1 MVAVSQKEQN
11 GGFWTTLIR
20 RRNSPAVA
28 DGHHLPTFIVSSSS
42 SSLPLSSSSWTSKD
56 DCRNND
62 DDDDD
67 DDDVANAAAA
77 NDADAPDED
86 DDDLLS
92 TNSSNSSGE
101 TTSEEEQAPL
111 INEEPLEIVLGG
123 GGVGGSHGGR
133 TSSRTTRAV
142 GHHSFSFT
150 AATTSSSS
158 KRRPALP
165 VVAVPLAK
173 AWRQPV
179 DVELYMARRE
189 MTKTQERWNALTML
203 PYPAYCLYFVLSAQ
217 WFVPAEQH
225 DEALS
230 SMLVNADV
238 DASLQLPYHYECLS
252 PSTSWWHSM
261 PTSPPFPVLA
271 VAVGVSLHAPFSF
284 LYHWQYAHALPP
296 AERSRHWSRRLDH
309 AFIHIC
315 SILACCG
322 TTTSTEYIVANGIY
336 NIDCALQH
344 LVKAKVQPRRNQ
356 VRCFLALFL
365 YTAPL
370 LLRDL
375 LLFGQHWLV
384 FLMSIWFFVAYPI
397 GGWSHSVFHLFMALS
412 PPLTLHAAA
421 HISDTSLA
429 QWCWSMQQQQQ
440 QQQDRSL

>member
-1 MVAVSQKEQN
+1 MVTVSSQKDHN
-11 GGFWTTLIR
+11 GGGFWTTLIR
-20 RRNSPAVA
+20 RRNSPAA
-28 DGHHLPTFIVSSSS
+28 IGRLPTFIVSSSS
-42 SSLPLSSSSWTSKD
+42 SSLPLSSSWTSKD

-67 DDDVANAAAA
+67 SDFLANTPAA
-77 NDADAPDED
+77 NDADAEEE

-92 TNSSNSSGE
+92 VNSSNSSGE
-101 TTSEEEQAPL
+101 TTSDEEQTPL
-111 INEEPLEIVLGG
+111 VNEEPSEI
-123 GGVGGSHGGR
+123 GSRCVGR
-133 TSSRTTRAV
+133 TSSRTIMGLAD
-142 GHHSFSFT
+142 GHSSSSYT
-150 AATTSSSS
+150 ATTLSS
-158 KRRPALP
+158 KRRPP
-165 VVAVPLAK
+165 VRVRLAK

-179 DVELYMARRE
+179 DVESYMARRE

-203 PYPAYCLYFVLSAQ
+203 PYPAYCLYFVLSAK

-230 SMLVNADV
+230 SMLVNANV
-238 DASLQLPYHYECLS
+238 DASSYQHYECFS

-322 TTTSTEYIVANGIY
+322 TTNSTEYIVANGIY

-370 LLRDL
+370 LLRDP

-440 QQQDRSL
+440 DRPL